1 LWLKNDFTLNDCNMS
16 AHRCTFCAMKEGRTP
31 ISLMVDLEE
40 LKKTCAARK
49 IEFDPLKIFVD
60 SPVC

>member
-1 LWLKNDFTLNDCNMS
+1 MS